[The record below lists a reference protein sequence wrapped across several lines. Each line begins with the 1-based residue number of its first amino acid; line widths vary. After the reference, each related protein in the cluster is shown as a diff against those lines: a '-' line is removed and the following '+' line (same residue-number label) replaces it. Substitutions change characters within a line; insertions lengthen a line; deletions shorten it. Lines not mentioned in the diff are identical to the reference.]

1 MLKNLILLPDGTEL
15 SSGSGLENVITSV
28 KTTQCVN
35 VDDDLNPG
43 SAFASILE
51 ASLRTPNGGLYLTAG
66 DDVTLFKLDDTG
78 SRTQIG
84 VFTLDKPTRPTAN
97 TMKITGYDHVAKL
110 DIDLTDWLKTLT
122 GWPYTLTTFAKMVC
136 NQCGLTYI
144 DTDVPNGDFQVYEF
158 GKSGVTGRQI
168 MRWLGQICC
177 RFVRATASGDIEFGW
192 YTRAHKSITPSGDPY
207 IFANGLSYETYS
219 TTPVSAVQIRLADS
233 ADGELWPPAE
243 DGSNPY
249 IISGNAI
256 LLSRVTEDMLPYLDV
271 IKTELEEVTY
281 TPCAVSI
288 PSNLD
293 IRAGNIVDITDK
305 YGHTITAYV
314 MKKTTSGHKDTLE
327 CTGNYS
333 RDSSAAVNNKSEYDK
348 SAESENYANSA
359 AKHAV
364 ENQTQTDIFNK
375 LTNNGGSKGLFMKDG
390 QLYINA
396 SYLAT
401 GVITSEDGSVQ
412 IDLANNK
419 VIVKTNADGKDG
431 RIEISSNSI
440 VGYGW
445 DSVENTYTQS
455 LVIYPGGRYSE
466 NTGYSTHISCGSDSN
481 TLYIDG
487 GNSLNICGFGVEIS
501 GSAVYINTDDGTG
514 LRVEGKHVSWKSN
527 GDGTYTLIGS

>member
-1 MLKNLILLPDGTEL
+1 MLKNLIILPDGTEL
-15 SSGSGLENVITSV
+15 SSGSGLDNVIASV

-35 VDDDLNPG
+35 VDDDLSPG
-43 SAFASILE
+43 SAFANILD
-51 ASLRTPNGGLYLTAG
+51 ASLRTPNSGLTLTAG
-66 DDVTLFKLDDTG
+66 DDVTLLRVDDAGT
-78 SRTQIG
+78 RTQIG
-84 VFTLDKPTRPTAN
+84 MFTLDKPTRPTAN

-110 DIDLTDWLKTLT
+110 DRDLTGWLKTLT
-122 GWPYTLTTFAKMVC
+122 GWPYSLTTFAKMVC
-136 NQCGLTYI
+136 NQCGLKYI
-144 DTDVPNGDFQVYEF
+144 ETDVPNGDFQVYEF

-192 YTRAHKSITPSGDPY
+192 YTRSKKSITPSGDPY

-219 TTPVSAVQIRLADS
+219 TTPVSAAQLRLADS
-233 ADGELWPPAE
+233 SDGELWPDAE

-256 LLSRVTEDMLPYLDV
+256 LLSRVTEDLLPYLDV
-271 IKTELEEVTY
+271 IKTELEAVTY

-293 IRAGNIVDITDK
+293 IHAGNIVDITDK

-348 SAESENYANSA
+348 SAELENYANSA
-359 AKHAV
+359 AKQAV

-375 LTNNGGSKGLFMKDG
+375 LTNNGDIKGLFMKDG
-390 QLYINA
+390 QLYINV

-401 GVITSEDGSVQ
+401 GVITSEDGSVM
-412 IDLANNK
+412 IDLSNNK
-419 VIVKTNADGKDG
+419 VIVKTSVDGMDG

-445 DSVENTYTQS
+445 NSVENTYTQA
-455 LVIYPGGRYSE
+455 LVIYPGCIDSN
-466 NTGYSTHISCGSDSN
+466 NTRHATHISCGNDSN

-487 GNSLNICGFGVEIS
+487 GNSLNIYGFGVEIS